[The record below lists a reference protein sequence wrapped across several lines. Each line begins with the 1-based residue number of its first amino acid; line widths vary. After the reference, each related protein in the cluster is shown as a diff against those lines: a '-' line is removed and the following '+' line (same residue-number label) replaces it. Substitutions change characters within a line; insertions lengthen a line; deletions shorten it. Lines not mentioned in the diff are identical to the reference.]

1 LWQDESAVRLRG
13 CYYDPARGLGI
24 FGSLKPAISD
34 DEDDIPDAS
43 IGLRYSTSQLS
54 AGIAVNPLAES
65 CKQFWVVSSFPSYTG
80 ALRIE
85 VLYDKLSEYLQ

>member
-1 LWQDESAVRLRG
+1 MRLRG

-43 IGLRYSTSQLS
+43 IGLRYSTSRLS

-65 CKQFWVVSSFPSYTG
+65 CKQIWVVSPLLSCIA

-85 VLYDKLSEYLQ
+85 VLYDKLSEYHQ